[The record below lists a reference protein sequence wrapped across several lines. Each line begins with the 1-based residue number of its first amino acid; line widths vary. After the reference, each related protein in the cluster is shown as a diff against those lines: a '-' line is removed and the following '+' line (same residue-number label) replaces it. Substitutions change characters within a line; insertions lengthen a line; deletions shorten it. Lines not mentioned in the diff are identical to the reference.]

1 MVHLDL
7 IQVVLLCLQYIL
19 INCNNDCITTQDSPG
34 NHKGRPCV
42 FPFIIEQ
49 KNSEFNYTITTYDEC
64 TTDFDPDDRLW
75 CSTETDEFNVII
87 VGKWGYCSDG
97 CMEKEYVNL
106 ICIFFL
112 SKNDF

>member
-1 MVHLDL
+1 MHLGV
-7 IQVVLLCLQYIL
+7 IQVVLLSLQYIL
-19 INCNNDCITTQDSPG
+19 INCNNECFTTQDSQE
-34 NHKGRPCV
+34 NQKGRPCV

-75 CSTETDEFNVII
+75 CSTETDEFDVII

-97 CMEKEYVNL
+97 CMEKEYVIL

-112 SKNDF
+112 STNDF

>member
-1 MVHLDL
+1 MVHLGV
-7 IQVVLLCLQYIL
+7 IRVVLLSLQYIL
-19 INCNNDCITTQDSPG
+19 INCNNDCITTQDSPE

-42 FPFIIEQ
+42 FPFIIQQ

-106 ICIFFL
+106 ICIFFVY
-112 SKNDF
+112 K